1 MDLTLNLELTQ
12 QFFLFLVLIGFISLS
27 YALYTFVYSLFH
39 FIKYKTLATSHK
51 DRYIFDLIEKN
62 KDLNKR
68 ILFLQTQIDDIT
80 NNLIKN
86 LQ

>member
-1 MDLTLNLELTQ
+1 MDLILNLQFTQ
-12 QFFLFLVLIGFISLS
+12 HFFLFLITIGFISFS
-27 YALYTFVYSLFH
+27 YALYMFLYSLFH

-68 ILFLQTQIDDIT
+68 IVFLQTQIDDIT
-80 NNLIKN
+80 ANLIKN